1 VTPDEKRTE
10 VGATGWSPTNL
21 HLEVHLINRIVV
33 LPVLLLLALAVVAQ
47 ETPIVVP
54 EPPEKGAFFFEVTT
68 QYLNFSQL
76 DLNGSMV
83 LGNVEQVFY
92 IPRVKPSLG
101 FGVGFGRRFRSG
113 LWSIS
118 YLVSGHDVIFQSR
131 DSTAVSRLLQLN
143 SRTFLLK
150 TSPLRIFA
158 HFGLNFPWLK
168 VRKNAADNHGKNFD
182 ATYLGVG
189 ANAGAGLLLPIS
201 SRMFFSGSLIYR
213 FIGYL
218 YAQGPKQG
226 IDVTDLFDDRTGPRH
241 RRYLRAP
248 VFALELSLG
257 YEL

>member
-1 VTPDEKRTE
+1 MGKKC
-10 VGATGWSPTNL
+10 
-21 HLEVHLINRIVV
+21 VV
-33 LPVLLLLALAVVAQ
+33 LILWLLALAVVAQ

-113 LWSIS
+113 LWSVS
-118 YLVSGHDVIFQSR
+118 YLVSGHDVTFQGR
-131 DSTAVSRLLQLN
+131 DGTAVSRLLQLN
-143 SRTFLLK
+143 SRTYLLK
-150 TSPLRIFA
+150 TSTLRIFA

-168 VRKNAADNHGKNFD
+168 VRNNAADKNGKIFD

-189 ANAGAGLLLPIS
+189 ANAGAGVMTPIS

-218 YAQGPKQG
+218 YASGPGRG

-248 VFALELSLG
+248 VLALELSLG
-257 YEL
+257 